1 MNFDKIKAPTV
12 RESFVRE
19 LENKILSGELR
30 PGDRLPAERD
40 MAAQLG
46 VSRSSLHHAVL
57 QLETQG
63 FLEIEPRRGTVV
75 ADYRKHPTPSS
86 LSALVGYGSLEIDEP
101 LFHDFMDAR
110 IWLETGSARRA
121 CRSIYE
127 STFDE
132 MSSIASRIAPG
143 AEDLPGMIYRYHYLL
158 TQASG
163 NSLFS
168 MMFRAFEPVLTTLI
182 TAYYTR
188 PDADIAA
195 EAAELDCSF
204 LSTAKSRAS
213 APAGLSKIKRRIL
226 TVARTVPGGFPW
238 SRPEL
243 SCPEPWMGL

>member
-1 MNFDKIKAPTV
+1 MAFWSV
-12 RESFVRE
+12 RRMVSFEKLDSASLIDSIRGA
-19 LENKILSGELR
+19 LLGKILSGELR

-63 FLEIEPRRGTVV
+63 FLKIEPRRGTVV

-110 IWLETGSARRA
+110 SGLETGSARRA
-121 CRSIYE
+121 CRGIYE

-195 EAAELDCSF
+195 EAALHRELLDHIRARDEDAAADCAER
-204 LSTAKSRAS
+204 L
-213 APAGLSKIKRRIL
+213 LRIGMDAL
-226 TVARTVPGGFPW
+226 GMKYRK
-238 SRPEL
+238 
-243 SCPEPWMGL
+243 